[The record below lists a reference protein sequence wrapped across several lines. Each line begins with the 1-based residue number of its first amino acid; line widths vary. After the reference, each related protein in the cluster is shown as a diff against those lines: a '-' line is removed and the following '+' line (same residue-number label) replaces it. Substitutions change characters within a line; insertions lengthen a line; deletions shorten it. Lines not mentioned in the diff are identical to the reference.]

1 MGEPLPI
8 GLQADG
14 EVITLNYF
22 GVQGIT
28 HLPTKTLRIK
38 LGEVI
43 VHIQAPAHEGD
54 FEEIVNSGERV
65 IELLQ
70 GALRE
75 HFGVRPSV
83 VHRGI
88 GPPSSSSGHG
98 VPE

>member
-14 EVITLNYF
+14 EVFQLCYF
-22 GVQGIT
+22 GVHGIT

-43 VHIQAPAHEGD
+43 VHIQAPDHIGD
-54 FEEIVNSGERV
+54 FEEIINSGDRV
-65 IELLQ
+65 IEQLQ

-75 HFGVRPSV
+75 HFNVRPSV
-83 VHRGI
+83 THRST
-88 GPPSSSSGHG
+88 PSASSGDG